1 MRWPAE
7 TLRGRLLAGLLSVTA
22 VGLAALSVVSV
33 LVLRGHL
40 LDRTDAT
47 LAAAATA
54 SAARLVRASNIALVN
69 ASPTSAVALL
79 NLTTDRGRLLA
90 GDDPEAV
97 HVPEMLERM
106 GGARLQQ
113 LADSGRPFALTDRLR
128 AAAARMTVGNR
139 VVVVAVPLDEV
150 EDAVRRLVVTELV
163 TGVVLLALLALL
175 GRSLIGRGL
184 APLSRMA
191 TTAQLVAE
199 GGDLSARMPEGRS
212 EAGRLGS
219 TINLMLTRIQ
229 DAFAA
234 RWASEERVRRFAADA
249 SHELRNPLTTIHG
262 YAELYRQGAIPA
274 EEVPQVMR
282 RIEDEAARMTRL
294 VSELLELARLDKGA
308 PLTMAPVDLTAVA
321 AEVADDFTALDPDHP
336 VTVEAPGR
344 LVAVVDEA
352 RIRQV
357 LVNLLANV
365 RAHTPPGTVAT
376 VRLTPPAVLE
386 VSDDGPG
393 MSPEHAT
400 LAFDRFHHS
409 ACSDGSGLG
418 LAIVQ
423 AIATAHGGQAT
434 LRSLPGQGT
443 LVRVV
448 LPDLSTMYE
457 APQPSPR
464 AVLPPPPSG
473 PARPLRRRS

>member
-1 MRWPAE
+1 M
-7 TLRGRLLAGLLSVTA
+7 TLRKRLLAGLLSVAA
-22 VGLAALSVVSV
+22 VGLAVLSVVSV
-33 LVLRGHL
+33 LVLRGHM

-47 LAAAATA
+47 LTAAAKA
-54 SAARLVRASNIALVN
+54 SAARLVRASDIALVN
-69 ASPTSAVALL
+69 ASPTNAVALL
-79 NLTTDRGRLLA
+79 NLTTDRGRLLS
-90 GDDPEAV
+90 GDDPEALGL
-97 HVPEMLERM
+97 PDMLERM
-106 GGARLQQ
+106 GAARLEP
-113 LADSGRPFALTDRLR
+113 LADSGKPFALNDRLR
-128 AAAARMTVGNR
+128 AAAARMTVGDR
-139 VVVVAVPLDEV
+139 IVVVAVPLDEV
-150 EDAVRRLVVTELV
+150 RDAVRRLVVTELV
-163 TGVVLLALLALL
+163 TGAVLMALLVLL
-175 GRSLIGRGL
+175 GRFLIGTGL

-191 TTAQLVAE
+191 GTAQLVAE
-199 GGDLSARMPEGRS
+199 GGDLSARMPEGKS
-212 EAGRLGS
+212 EAGRLGA

-262 YAELYRQGAIPA
+262 YAELYRQGAIPD

-308 PLTMAPVDLTAVA
+308 PLTVAPVDLTSVAV
-321 AEVADDFTALDPDHP
+321 EVADDFCALHPDHP
-336 VTVEAPGR
+336 VTVDAPER
-344 LVAVVDEA
+344 MVAVVDEA

-365 RAHTPPGTVAT
+365 RVHTPPGTAAT

-386 VSDDGPG
+386 VSDEGPG
-393 MSPEHAT
+393 MSPENAA

-409 ACSDGSGLG
+409 SRSEGSGLG

-423 AIATAHGGQAT
+423 AIATAHGGQAA

-443 LVRVV
+443 IVRVE
-448 LPDLSTMYE
+448 LPDL
-457 APQPSPR
+457 A
-464 AVLPPPPSG
+464 
-473 PARPLRRRS
+473 AR